1 MGMATRTQYQH
12 LAPDPKSSYRQ
23 LCVKGTRI
31 RARTLYGLH
40 VNSEEPRTVAEI
52 ATDYEISVAAVEE
65 AIAYCHSS
73 PPEIQQDF
81 QHEEALMQAAGS
93 DRPDYRLNPKPNL
106 LTPREVADIQRRNR
120 A

>member
-1 MGMATRTQYQH
+1 MNWREYIVS
-12 LAPDPKSSYRQ
+12 DPQILRGKP
-23 LCVKGTRI
+23 CVKGTRI

-52 ATDYEISVAAVEE
+52 ATDYEIPVAAVEE